1 MLKEAAGIAG
11 GALLLP
17 PLGISMV
24 ACGLPGLLVIG
35 AGMFVADAIMKDIK
49 SSKEK
54 ADRAEAPA
62 ETDSLEDRLSD
73 PFSPRVQR

>member
-1 MLKEAAGIAG
+1 MLKEAVGIAG

-35 AGMFVADAIMKDIK
+35 AGMFVADAIMKDMK
-49 SSKEK
+49 SSKERIGR
-54 ADRAEAPA
+54 ADVPE
-62 ETDSLEDRLSD
+62 ETESLEDRLSD
-73 PFSPRVQR
+73 PFSPRARR